1 MHARTLRFYPV
12 DNLCRDLKGNKR
24 ELSMCGTDLPKY
36 REKKPLAGAS
46 DIRVQKAATLNI
58 PLAS

>member
-1 MHARTLRFYPV
+1 
-12 DNLCRDLKGNKR
+12 
-24 ELSMCGTDLPKY
+24 MCGTDLPKY